1 MRISKVWGVLGVC
14 AGLAAC
20 SLSPSVVD
28 DQKIPQ
34 QGYHMAE
41 VSTNS
46 QTLQWGQDPAQAW
59 WKAFASPALDQEVE
73 LALKNNPGLDAQR
86 YALQQQ
92 QELYGATRGSLLFP
106 SVSANASANREKIF
120 LGPGLIFGPLN
131 LYNAGINVSYGLD
144 LFGASR
150 NTLKAAL
157 AQVDS
162 ERYSLMASRQMLVAN
177 VLTANFSAAYAQSVI
192 TTTQQILKDQEQQ
205 LEIMKARR
213 ASGALSDADVAAQ
226 ELVVDNTRASLPELE
241 KSRVQ
246 AEHQVN
252 ALLGRSP
259 DDPLQNLDLSAIP
272 MPDHLPVSLPS
283 TVAKQR
289 PDVEAAE
296 ALWRA
301 AAAQVGV
308 ASANLYPQIRLTADY
323 SSYAVT
329 PSKLFAANSMVWGLG
344 AGLTAPIFDG
354 GALRA
359 EKRASEQAFNAA
371 GATYRQT
378 IIKAFQNVADALTAL
393 QQDEAT
399 EMARKQAA
407 QAADISL
414 QLTQQSYD
422 VGAQPLANVL
432 LAEQQVENAHLASV
446 AAHAARLADCV
457 ALYQALGGRWDQ
469 IESEN
474 QAKKGVK
481 P

>member
-1 MRISKVWGVLGVC
+1 MRISRVLGALGAC
-14 AGLAAC
+14 AGVAAC

-28 DQKIPQ
+28 EQKVPR
-34 QGYHMAE
+34 QGYHIAE
-41 VSTNS
+41 SSTSS
-46 QTLQWGQDPAQAW
+46 QHLDWGQDPKQAW
-59 WKAFASPALDQEVE
+59 WTAFASPVLNQEVE

-92 QELYGATRGSLLFP
+92 QELYGASRGSLLFP
-106 SVSANASANREKIF
+106 SVDASAGATREKIF
-120 LGPGLIFGPLN
+120 LGPGFIFGPLN
-131 LYNAGINVSYGLD
+131 LYNAGVNVSYGLD
-144 LFGASR
+144 IFGATR

-162 ERYSLMASRQMLVAN
+162 QRYGLIASRQMLVAN
-177 VLTANFSAAYAQSVI
+177 VLTANFNAAYAKSAI
-192 TTTQQILKDQEQQ
+192 ASTQQVLKEQQQQ
-205 LEIMKARR
+205 LEILKARR
-213 ASGALSDADVAAQ
+213 TSGAIGDADVAAQ
-226 ELVVDNTRASLPELE
+226 ELVVDNTRASLPALE

-246 AEHQVN
+246 AENQVN

-259 DDPLQNLDLSAIP
+259 DAPLQSLDLMAIR
-272 MPDHLPVSLPS
+272 MPDHVPVSLPS

-289 PDVEAAE
+289 PDVEAVE
-296 ALWRA
+296 SLWQA

-308 ASANLYPQIRLTADY
+308 ASANLYPQIRLTASY
-323 SSYAVT
+323 TSYAVT
-329 PSKLFAANSMVWGLG
+329 PSSLFAANSMVWGLG
-344 AGLTAPIFDG
+344 AGLTAPLFDG

-393 QQDEAT
+393 QQDDAT
-399 EMARKQAA
+399 ETARQQAA
-407 QAADISL
+407 TAAETSL
-414 QLTQQSYD
+414 KLALQSYD
-422 VGAQPLANVL
+422 AGAQPLASVL
-432 LAEQQVENAHLASV
+432 IAEQQVENAHLASE

-469 IESEN
+469 VESKN